1 MIAMEDTERT
11 VRDTFRSMLKVNGGD
26 VSSATI
32 LTLCVVAKDLPGVF
46 SDAFAKG
53 VQYGLF
59 GQASGGS
66 IEVVASQ
73 LECMAEH
80 FRDGMDNLP
89 ELAALLKGRIESGG
103 SGAHEYDLED
113 S

>member
-1 MIAMEDTERT
+1 MIVMEDTEKT
-11 VRDTFRSMLKVNGGD
+11 VRDTFRSMLKVSGGN

-32 LTLCVVAKDLPGVF
+32 LTVCVVAKDLPGVI

-59 GQASGGS
+59 GQPCGGS
-66 IEVVASQ
+66 IDTVASR
-73 LECMAEH
+73 LEGMAEA

-89 ELAALLKGRIESGG
+89 ALSALLKGRIESGE
-103 SGAHEYDLED
+103 SGAHEAD
-113 S
+113 